1 MSKVSLKPADI
12 PVVILAGG
20 RGTRLM
26 EETQVIPKP
35 MVTIGG
41 KPILWHIMMTYS
53 HFGFRKFVVCLGYKG
68 YVIKEYFMNLLK
80 HTSSVKVKSRTGEYI
95 YDAEKTPDWELS
107 LVETGEN
114 SLTGTRLKLVESH
127 LDAPHFCLTYG
138 DGVCDV
144 PLDRELEFHLNHD
157 KLGTIAA
164 VHPPSRFGT
173 LEISGDSIVKSFQ
186 EKEPLHH
193 DFINGGYFMFRHE
206 FLKRLSLT
214 ENYSLESQPLTQL
227 ARDGQLSAFK
237 HEGFWQCMD
246 MLRDREL
253 LEKIY
258 ESGKAP
264 WVRW

>member
-1 MSKVSLKPADI
+1 MSTIKPQDI

-35 MVTIGG
+35 MVTVGG
-41 KPILWHIMMTYS
+41 KPILWHIMMSYS

-68 YVIKEYFMNLLK
+68 YVIKDFFLNLLK
-80 HTSSVKVKSRTGEYI
+80 HTSSVTISSRTGEFKYQA
-95 YDAEKTPDWELS
+95 DKTPDWDIA

-114 SLTGTRLKLVESH
+114 SLTGTRVKLAEHHVQAS
-127 LDAPHFCLTYG
+127 HFCLTYG

-144 PLDRELEFHLNHD
+144 DLGKELAFHLQHQRI
-157 KLGTIAA
+157 GTIAA

-173 LEISGDSIVKSFQ
+173 LEIKPDHQVASFQ

-193 DFINGGYFMFRHE
+193 DFINGGYFMFRQE
-206 FLKRLSLT
+206 FLKRLPADG
-214 ENYSLESQPLTQL
+214 NYSLESEPLTQL
-227 ARDGQLSAFK
+227 ARDGQLAAFK

-246 MLRDREL
+246 TLRDRET
-253 LEKIY
+253 LEKLY
-258 ESGKAP
+258 DSGKAP
-264 WVRW
+264 WVKW